1 MVVDKVRVE
10 SQTATA
16 RPAASRRRAA
26 RAHGDAGAN
35 ERDASARRVV
45 RTVRDGPTTA
55 RESEDRATRR
65 VRKANRTTSFARASS
80 TRDDDDGDASTG
92 DDGAVDGDAGFGEE
106 EFFASNARARVRGA
120 RAGERAGTA
129 DGASRHRRATT
140 RNPVDGEGVT

>member
-1 MVVDKVRVE
+1 VDKVRVE

-26 RAHGDAGAN
+26 RAHGDAGATSATRA
-35 ERDASARRVV
+35 RDASFEPSA
-45 RTVRDGPTTA
+45 DSPTTA
-55 RESEDRATRR
+55 RSSEDRATRR
-65 VRKANRTTSFARASS
+65 VRKANRTTSFARARS